1 MTIETDYDRAAELVH
16 EIGAQIVSEQV
27 GQDDRWDSLAVAAIL
42 AGGSV
47 QISGYAYED
56 CSKPRPARV
65 GSGPLADQFET
76 LCKAIQKP
84 DATRWQTALV
94 QIRRASGK
102 ITIDYDHADPHR
114 WKVKPANLA
123 TLPEQMRPR

>member
-1 MTIETDYDRAAELVH
+1 MTIETAYDRAAELVH
-16 EIGAQIVSEQV
+16 EIDAQIVSEQV

-56 CSKPRPARV
+56 CGKPRPARV

-76 LCKAIQKP
+76 LCKAMQNP
-84 DATRWQTALV
+84 TLRAGRWRWCRSAARAARSPSTTTMP
-94 QIRRASGK
+94 IRIAGR
-102 ITIDYDHADPHR
+102 
-114 WKVKPANLA
+114 
-123 TLPEQMRPR
+123 